1 MTLLY
6 HEKRISLNKKW
17 LSESQVGEGLHT
29 TVFVET
35 GSNAK
40 MLQMLVLKRALR
52 FFRRHRSAFII
63 WGIGA
68 CFALGGLF
76 ALWVALLRIPDLASL
91 QDRRIEQSL
100 KIYDRTGQ
108 VLLYDLNQ
116 NVRRTVVPLS
126 QISPL
131 VQNATVSIEDP
142 DFYTHVGFKPTA
154 FLRALFANVTSLGY
168 SQGGSTITQQAVK
181 LTILTG
187 RKTIARKVEEIILA
201 LKLERVLDKQQI
213 LQVYLNAVP
222 YGGSIYGTEEASED
236 FFGKHASD
244 VTLPEAAYLA
254 AVLPAPT
261 YYSPWGNH
269 RASLDARK
277 NLVLD
282 KMFEHGYITAGERD
296 EAKLAQVVFQTEK
309 PRGISAPH
317 FVFFVEQYLESKYG
331 QDALRTAGWRVITTL
346 DADLQVKAEETV
358 KANALEN
365 TKKFNAT
372 NMGLVALNPQNG
384 QILSMVGSRNY
395 FDTEIPGAYNITLA
409 SRQPGSTFKPFAY
422 AEAFI
427 KGYTPDTV
435 LFDLP
440 TQFSTNCS
448 PSDTTT
454 ATGAEALAGGCYAPV
469 DYDGKWRGPMTL
481 RNAIAQSIN
490 VPSIEV
496 LYLAGIADT
505 LQLAKSMGIST
516 LGDPNR
522 YGLTLVLG
530 GGEVTLLDITSAYGG
545 FANNGVHY
553 PASSILKVED
563 TQGNVIEDN
572 TEPQGGSQVLDPRV
586 AQQINDVLSDNVARG
601 PLGENNLFSFGSR
614 DVAVK
619 TGTTNNYRDAW
630 TIGYTPN
637 IVVGVWAGNNDNT
650 PMEKRVSGFIVGPA
664 WSEVMRYALGKLPV
678 ESFSRSDIE
687 QYTNTKPVMNGIWQ
701 GGEWV
706 PGGGVICNVHSIL
719 YWVDKKN
726 PTGPSPGAGSQDSQ
740 FRFWEYP
747 VEIWAAQNG
756 CAPGTLVPI
765 GNSAT
770 YQVPQSVPATPQT
783 TQPVFYGGSII
794 PQ

>member
-1 MTLLY
+1 
-6 HEKRISLNKKW
+6 
-17 LSESQVGEGLHT
+17 
-29 TVFVET
+29 
-35 GSNAK
+35 
-40 MLQMLVLKRALR
+40 MLQMPELKRALR
-52 FFRRHRSAFII
+52 FLRRHRSAVII

-76 ALWVALLRIPDLASL
+76 ALWVAMLRIPDLASL
-91 QDRRIEQSL
+91 QDRRVEQSL
-100 KIYDRTGQ
+100 KIYDRTGL

-131 VQNATVSIEDP
+131 IQNATVSIEDP
-142 DFYTHVGFKPTA
+142 GFYAHVGFKPTA

-187 RKTIARKVEEIILA
+187 HKTIARKVEEIILA

-213 LQVYLNAVP
+213 LQVYLNSVP
-222 YGGSIYGTEEASED
+222 YGGNIYGAEEASED

-269 RASLDARK
+269 RANLDSRK

-296 EAKLAQVVFQTEK
+296 EAKRAQVVFQTEK
-309 PRGISAPH
+309 PSGIAAPH
-317 FVFFVEQYLESKYG
+317 FVFYVEQYLESKYG
-331 QDALRTAGWRVITTL
+331 QDALRTAGWRVTTTL
-346 DADLQVKAEETV
+346 DADLQVKAEEVV
-358 KANALEN
+358 KARALEN
-365 TKKFNAT
+365 TEKFNAT
-372 NMGLVALNPQNG
+372 NMGLVALDPRNG

-395 FDTEIPGAYNITLA
+395 FDTEIPGAYNIALA
-409 SRQPGSTFKPFAY
+409 ERQPGSTFKPFAY
-422 AEAFI
+422 AEAFK

-448 PSDTTT
+448 PADTST

-469 DYDGKWRGPMTL
+469 DYDGKWRGPMTM

-490 VPSIEV
+490 VPSIQV

-505 LQLAKSMGIST
+505 LQLAKLMGIST

-530 GGEVTLLDITSAYGG
+530 GGEVTLLDMVSAYGG
-545 FANNGVHY
+545 FAQNGVHY
-553 PASSILKVED
+553 PPSAILKVED
-563 TQGNVIEDN
+563 GQGTVIEDN
-572 TEPQGGSQVLDPRV
+572 AEPQGGSQVLDPRV
-586 AQQINDVLSDNVARG
+586 AQQINDVLSDNVARA
-601 PLGENNLFSFGSR
+601 PLGENDIFGFGSR

-664 WSEVMRYALGKLPV
+664 WSEVMRYALGKLPI
-678 ESFSRSDIE
+678 ESFSRSDIQ

-701 GGEWV
+701 GGAWA
-706 PGGGVICNVHSIL
+706 PGGGGVICDVHSIL

-726 PTGPSPGAGSQDSQ
+726 PTGPSPGGGSQDSQ
-740 FRFWEYP
+740 FRYWEYP
-747 VEIWAAQNG
+747 VQIWAAQNG
-756 CAPGTLVPI
+756 CAPGTVVPI
-765 GNSAT
+765 GGGGY
-770 YQVPQSVPATPQT
+770 YQQPQSTMPVQPQT
-783 TQPVFYGGSII
+783 VQPVFYGGSII